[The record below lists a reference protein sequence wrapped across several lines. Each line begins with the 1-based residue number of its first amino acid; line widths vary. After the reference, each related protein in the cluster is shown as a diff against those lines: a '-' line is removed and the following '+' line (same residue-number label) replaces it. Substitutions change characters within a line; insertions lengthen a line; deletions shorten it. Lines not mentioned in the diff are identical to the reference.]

1 MPEVESEFGR
11 TFFLFDGNLIDS
23 VEVVCFPKVNFLR
36 VEILLK
42 TKVNYSIEQIKNKL
56 EIRFSPDT
64 SIVAQGSEGSII
76 KKDRK
81 PRKSELEK
89 ELEDKDQRIQKNQ
102 TRLQRLSERLDI
114 AKDFNLALVQKNQ
127 VLRDQVKALHHEN
140 LELSVLLKEE
150 NFEVSKYRSLNST
163 LAQKLKELE
172 VQAQQLEE
180 GVKLAEIS
188 KNRKREA
195 EEGGREEA
203 RRKEEEQRWKEAEA
217 KRKKEEEDIQFE
229 IKNRILSWR
238 SAWTSK
244 DIAAYMSY
252 YSTSFWSG
260 NSNWDKW
267 KRDKE
272 KKFQKNRI
280 LQVKLGKIRT
290 FLKDGYVEARFK
302 QTFRS
307 DSYRD
312 FGVKTLRLIR
322 EEKDWKIVRES

>member
-1 MPEVESEFGR
+1 M
-11 TFFLFDGNLIDS
+11 
-23 VEVVCFPKVNFLR
+23 
-36 VEILLK
+36 
-42 TKVNYSIEQIKNKL
+42 
-56 EIRFSPDT
+56 
-64 SIVAQGSEGSII
+64 
-76 KKDRK
+76 
-81 PRKSELEK
+81 
-89 ELEDKDQRIQKNQ
+89 
-102 TRLQRLSERLDI
+102 
-114 AKDFNLALVQKNQ
+114 
-127 VLRDQVKALHHEN
+127 LRDQVKALHHEN

-260 NSNWDKW
+260 NFNWDKW

>member
-114 AKDFNLALVQKNQ
+114 AKDFNLSLVQKN
-127 VLRDQVKALHHEN
+127 
-140 LELSVLLKEE
+140 
-150 NFEVSKYRSLNST
+150 
-163 LAQKLKELE
+163 
-172 VQAQQLEE
+172 
-180 GVKLAEIS
+180 
-188 KNRKREA
+188 
-195 EEGGREEA
+195 
-203 RRKEEEQRWKEAEA
+203 
-217 KRKKEEEDIQFE
+217 
-229 IKNRILSWR
+229 
-238 SAWTSK
+238 
-244 DIAAYMSY
+244 
-252 YSTSFWSG
+252 
-260 NSNWDKW
+260 
-267 KRDKE
+267 
-272 KKFQKNRI
+272 
-280 LQVKLGKIRT
+280 
-290 FLKDGYVEARFK
+290 
-302 QTFRS
+302 
-307 DSYRD
+307 
-312 FGVKTLRLIR
+312 
-322 EEKDWKIVRES
+322 